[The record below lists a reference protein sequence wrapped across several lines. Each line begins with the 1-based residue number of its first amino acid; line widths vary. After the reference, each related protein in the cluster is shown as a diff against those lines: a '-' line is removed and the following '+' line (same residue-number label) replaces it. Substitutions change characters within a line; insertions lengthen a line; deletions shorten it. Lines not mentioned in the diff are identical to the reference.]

1 MVLTLS
7 LYFSQGTFMTSIYS
21 FLRPLAFV
29 FLLSAAALAQ
39 SPQNGPP
46 KTTTPQSAPRAIG
59 EPTTQ
64 LPQPIS
70 GGFDLPNGWRI
81 TPAGKSIVDTED
93 MVLKMVVAPDG
104 RAVIATH
111 AGYNPH

>member
-1 MVLTLS
+1 
-7 LYFSQGTFMTSIYS
+7 MTSIVR
-21 FLRPLAFV
+21 FTRFAAFV
-29 FLLSAAALAQ
+29 SLLSAGLFAQ
-39 SPQNGPP
+39 N
-46 KTTTPQSAPRAIG
+46 TPRSIG

-64 LPQPIS
+64 RPQPVA

-81 TPAGKSIVDTED
+81 TPAGKSIAETED

-111 AGYNPH
+111 AGYNPHGLVVIDAKTNQAIQ